1 VRKSVI
7 AALTLG
13 VLFTLATVRAMDI
26 WWWREQTLATANARA
41 SNLAFILAEYIHE
54 SVAAGDSALRQ
65 LALHSRRIG
74 GPAAAAKD
82 WGPSLDSARAGLR
95 NTGAISIVDATGI
108 IRHSTQPLI
117 VGQSRR
123 DESAFRR
130 LVADPNDELVISNP
144 FRTVVE
150 PRGFVI
156 PFARPLLRED
166 GAFDGIVVASMIPAA
181 MRGLFQTMDVGQHG
195 VVWVFHPDGI
205 VLFRE
210 PSAKDP
216 LGEPANTNPIFMAA
230 KQSAQS
236 GTIETAVRPGTPT
249 LLTAFRAT
257 TAPPLIVAVSLDRDE
272 VLHDFRRQAAGSGGF
287 FVVVTATMIG
297 TLYVLFRQMDEKAQV
312 EDALAR
318 ARQSEADELRMA
330 NERLEK
336 ALRVEQEFLM
346 TVSHELRTPLT
357 AIRGWAR
364 MLATGGALGEQQ
376 AAAVQSI
383 ERNARAQT
391 RLIEDLLDMSRAVDG
406 TLRLEVREVNLPNV
420 VREAIETMTPAA
432 DAKQIRID
440 VQIDDQVGTMGCDPG
455 RLQQIIWNLLSNAI
469 KFSPPGGCIE
479 LRLESAGSEAAIVV
493 KDSGAGI
500 SADFLPHV
508 FDRFRQEDAGT
519 KRRFG
524 GLGLGLAIVKHL
536 VELHGGS
543 VTVDSGGPERGA
555 TFTVRLPMRSPIL
568 SGDGDSVGRA
578 SH

>member
-13 VLFTLATVRAMDI
+13 VLFTLGAVRAIDI
-26 WWWREQTLATANARA
+26 WWWRAQTLATANARA
-41 SNLAFILAEYIHE
+41 ANLAFILAEYIHE

-74 GPAAAAKD
+74 GPGAPARD
-82 WGPSLDSARAGLR
+82 WRPSLESARAGLR
-95 NTGAISIVDATGI
+95 NTGAISIVDASGI
-108 IRHSTQPLI
+108 IRHSTQSAI

-123 DESAFRR
+123 DESAFRQ
-130 LVADPNDELVISNP
+130 LAADPNDELVISNP

-150 PRGFVI
+150 PYTFVI
-156 PFARPLLRED
+156 PFARPLIGEE
-166 GAFDGIVVASMIPAA
+166 GTFDGIVVASMIPSA
-181 MRGLFQTMDVGQHG
+181 MRGLFQTMDVGSRG

-210 PSAKDP
+210 PSTSDP
-216 LGEPANTNPIFMAA
+216 LGEPANSNPIFMAA
-230 KQSAQS
+230 KQSAEP
-236 GTIETAVRPGTPT
+236 GHIETAVRPGTPT

-272 VLHDFRRQAAGSGGF
+272 VLHDYRRQARGSGAF

-297 TLYVLFRQMDEKAQV
+297 TLYVLFRQMDEKAQA

-318 ARQSEADELRMA
+318 SRQSEADELRTA

-336 ALRVEQEFLM
+336 ALKLEQEFLM

-364 MLATGGALGEQQ
+364 MLATGGVLGEQQ

-391 RLIEDLLDMSRAVDG
+391 RLVEDLLDMSRVVGG
-406 TLRLEVREVNLPNV
+406 TLRLEVRDVDLHDV
-420 VREAIETMTPAA
+420 VRQAIETMTPAA
-432 DAKQIRID
+432 DAKQIHIETSID
-440 VQIDDQVGTMGCDPG
+440 EGVGTLACDPD
-455 RLQQIIWNLLSNAI
+455 RLQQIVWNLLSNAI
-469 KFSPPGGCIE
+469 KFSPAGGRVDLQIRRRDAE
-479 LRLESAGSEAAIVV
+479 VAIVV
-493 KDSGAGI
+493 RDSGTGI
-500 SADFLPHV
+500 SPEFLPHV
-508 FDRFRQEDAGT
+508 FDRFRQQDAGS

-543 VTVDSGGPERGA
+543 VVVESDGQDRGA
-555 TFTVRLPMRSPIL
+555 TFIVRLPMASPIL
-568 SGDGDSVGRA
+568 SGGDAGDRA
-578 SH
+578 SR